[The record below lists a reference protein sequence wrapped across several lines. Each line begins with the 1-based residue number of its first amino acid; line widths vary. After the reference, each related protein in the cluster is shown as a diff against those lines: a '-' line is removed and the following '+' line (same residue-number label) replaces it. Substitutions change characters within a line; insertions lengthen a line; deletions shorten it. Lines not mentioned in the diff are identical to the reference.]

1 MCKPEPN
8 PELDSPRS
16 EMNASKRN
24 MKPKV
29 DPVDLS
35 RKLLLACNV
44 TRDKSPNVAVLKKGS
59 GRMFF
64 QGHTEPS

>member
-1 MCKPEPN
+1 
-8 PELDSPRS
+8 
-16 EMNASKRN
+16 MNATKRN